1 MDNHK
6 NGENVSNDFSFTT
19 FFTSSEDIQII
30 FLFLDMYLLLA
41 NKKKIEDIG
50 NPSIKLN
57 PPPLPAYKKKRK
69 NASSMIFKVY
79 ILAYV

>member
-19 FFTSSEDIQII
+19 FFTSCEDIQII

-41 NKKKIEDIG
+41 NKKKDRRK
-50 NPSIKLN
+50 SIN
-57 PPPLPAYKKKRK
+57 QVESPPPQHLKKKGK
-69 NASSMIFKVY
+69 MQVA
-79 ILAYV
+79 

>member
-19 FFTSSEDIQII
+19 FFTSCEDIQII

-57 PPPLPAYKKKRK
+57 PPPSIQKKKEK
-69 NASSMIFKVY
+69 CKKHDF
-79 ILAYV
+79 

>member
-19 FFTSSEDIQII
+19 FFTSCEDIQII

-57 PPPLPAYKKKRK
+57 PPPSIQKKRRK

>member
-19 FFTSSEDIQII
+19 FFTSCEDIQII

-57 PPPLPAYKKKRK
+57 PLPPAYKKKK
-69 NASSMIFKVY
+69 EKCK
-79 ILAYV
+79 